1 MNRKIVSVIIL
12 LLIVF
17 ISAYIF
23 LKKET
28 KNVESTEQFE
38 QNSLKNSPST
48 NIIENVE
55 YSSKDSSGNEY
66 TIKAEYGEIDI
77 NQNNVIF
84 LTNVSAVIKL
94 RNSKKILISADFGK
108 YNINNFD
115 TNFSKNVIVN
125 YLDKKIN
132 SEYLDFSIL
141 RNSMLITKKVIYT
154 DIENTLNTDV
164 IEINLENKD
173 IRFYMYDKNKKVNL
187 VNQN

>member
-1 MNRKIVSVIIL
+1 M
-12 LLIVF
+12 LIT
-17 ISAYIF
+17 

-77 NQNNVIF
+77 NQNNIIF

-94 RNSKKILISADFGK
+94 RNSKKF
-108 YNINNFD
+108 
-115 TNFSKNVIVN
+115 
-125 YLDKKIN
+125 
-132 SEYLDFSIL
+132 
-141 RNSMLITKKVIYT
+141 
-154 DIENTLNTDV
+154 
-164 IEINLENKD
+164 
-173 IRFYMYDKNKKVNL
+173 
-187 VNQN
+187 

>member
-1 MNRKIVSVIIL
+1 MNRKIISVIIL
-12 LLIVF
+12 LFIVF
-17 ISAYIF
+17 FSAYIY
-23 LKKET
+23 LKKEK
-28 KNVESTEQFE
+28 KNVESVKQFE
-38 QNSLKNSPST
+38 KNSVENSPST

-55 YSSKDSSGNEY
+55 YSSKDSRGNEY
-66 TIKAEYGEIDI
+66 SIKAKYGEIDI

-84 LTNVSAVIKL
+84 LTNVNAVIKL
-94 RNSKKILISADFGK
+94 SNSKKILISADFGK

-115 TNFSKNVIVN
+115 TNFSKNVIVK

-141 RNSMLITKKVIYT
+141 RNSMIISKNVIYT
-154 DIENTLNTDV
+154 DIENTLSTDV

-173 IRFYMYDKNKKVNL
+173 IRFYMYDKNNKVNL